1 MHQFFLLI
9 WKFFC
14 KIGDNKEFSDFKK
27 NLYPFCI
34 MFFIQKLNQ
43 DDFVQGM
50 ADMEQDFFIWKK
62 ENEASLDSFS

>member
-1 MHQFFLLI
+1 MI
-9 WKFFC
+9 
-14 KIGDNKEFSDFKK
+14 
-27 NLYPFCI
+27 
-34 MFFIQKLNQ
+34 FIQKLNQ

>member
-1 MHQFFLLI
+1 
-9 WKFFC
+9 
-14 KIGDNKEFSDFKK
+14 
-27 NLYPFCI
+27 

-50 ADMEQDFFIWKK
+50 ADMEQDFFFIWKK